1 VPEIIA
7 LKADTECATITFPQ
21 CQLGAPWRKDTTTVL
36 ALSQIGIE
44 TGLVS
49 SI

>member
-1 VPEIIA
+1 M
-7 LKADTECATITFPQ
+7 
-21 CQLGAPWRKDTTTVL
+21 RKKTSYFFSAKKMIEMLEFLHKYAKLCSLRLRL
-36 ALSQIGIE
+36 AGIE

>member
-1 VPEIIA
+1 MR
-7 LKADTECATITFPQ
+7 
-21 CQLGAPWRKDTTTVL
+21 RKTSYFFSAKKLLEVL
-36 ALSQIGIE
+36 EFLHKYAKLCSLCTQIGIE